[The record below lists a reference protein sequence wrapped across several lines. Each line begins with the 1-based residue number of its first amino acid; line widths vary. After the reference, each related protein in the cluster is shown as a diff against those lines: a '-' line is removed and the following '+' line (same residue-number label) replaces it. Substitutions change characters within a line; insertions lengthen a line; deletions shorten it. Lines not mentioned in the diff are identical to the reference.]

1 MKKGDKIE
9 LSVSKYVFEGKGLA
23 KIERDDNG
31 KTGLYTIFVNG
42 GYPGDEVIA
51 EFTAIKKSY
60 AETRVAEVLKP
71 SPIRTKPRCIHFGVC
86 GGCKQQ
92 DMDYGAQAMYKQEQ
106 VKEIFERLGGF
117 NEFEMLDIEK
127 SEHIF
132 YYRNKMEFSFAD
144 KRWLSKEEMNRNE
157 NIDNSFALGLHIPR
171 MFDKVLDVTEC
182 YLQSE
187 TSAGIVNF
195 TRDFF
200 KAKNSTIYSTKTHSG
215 YLRNLIIKLSRKYN
229 QLMVNL
235 VTSEDNE
242 EMMREYSAEL
252 LKRFPDITT
261 IVNNVNLKKS
271 QTALGDFEKTY
282 YGNGFIYDSIGGYK
296 FRVSANSFFQTNTLQ
311 AEHLYQVALDF
322 AGLKGNETVYDLYSG
337 AGTISIFVSD
347 KAGKVYAFESVQP
360 AVDDAEENKKENNI
374 NNVFFYTADL
384 NKSFLN
390 KLKEESVPSPEVV
403 IVDPPRSGMNPVT
416 VQDLIKLSP
425 EKIVYISCNPATQ
438 ARDIKTLTENGYALI
453 KMKPVDMFPH
463 TYHIENVAL
472 IVRLS
477 K

>member
-23 KIERDDNG
+23 KVEKNDNG
-31 KTGLYTIFVNG
+31 KQGLYTIFVNG
-42 GYPGDEVIA
+42 AYPGDEVIA
-51 EFTAIKKSY
+51 EFTAIKSSY
-60 AETRVAEVLKP
+60 AEARVVEILK
-71 SPIRTKPRCIHFGVC
+71 SSDIRVKPRCIHFGVC

-117 NEFEMLDIEK
+117 EGFEMLEIEK

-144 KRWLSKEEMNRNE
+144 KRWLSKEEMNQSV
-157 NIDNSFALGLHIPR
+157 NIDSSFALGLHIPR

-195 TRDFF
+195 SRDFF
-200 KAKNSTIYSTKTHSG
+200 KAKGSTIFSTKTHKG
-215 YLRNLIIKLSRKYN
+215 YLRNLVIKFSRKFGH
-229 QLMVNL
+229 LMVNL
-235 VTSEDNE
+235 VTSDDDEAL
-242 EMMREYSAEL
+242 MKEYSAEL
-252 LKRFPDITT
+252 LKLFPEVTT
-261 IVNNVNLKKS
+261 IINNVNLKKS
-271 QTALGDFEKTY
+271 QTALGDFEKIY
-282 YGNGFIYDSIGGYK
+282 YGGGFIYDSIGGHN

-311 AEHLYQVALDF
+311 AEHLYRIALDF
-322 AGLKGNETVYDLYSG
+322 AELKGTEVVYDLYSG

-360 AVDDAEENKKENNI
+360 AVDDAEENKKENNVD
-374 NNVFFYTADL
+374 NVFFYTADL

-390 KLKEESVPSPEVV
+390 RIKEEKIPSPEVV

-438 ARDIKTLTENGYALI
+438 ARDLKTFTENGYALV

-472 IVRLS
+472 I
-477 K
+477 KKIQG